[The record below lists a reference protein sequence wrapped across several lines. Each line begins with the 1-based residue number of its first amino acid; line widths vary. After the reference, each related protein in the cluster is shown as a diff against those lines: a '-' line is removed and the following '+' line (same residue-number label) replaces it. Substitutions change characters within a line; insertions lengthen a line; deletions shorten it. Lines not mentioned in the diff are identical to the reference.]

1 MNMNEKKFDANFEKL
16 TALSDYF
23 KKETMD
29 ICRKKGW
36 VNVSIEYLWMFLIE
50 EVGELASA
58 IRRHKKQFPDRKKIN
73 IEGEIMDVLS
83 YLFQI
88 ADIFEID
95 LDIAWKKHIESIENP
110 GYNV

>member
-1 MNMNEKKFDANFEKL
+1 MNNSLNYYKDQTMN
-16 TALSDYF
+16 
-23 KKETMD
+23 
-29 ICRKKGW
+29 ICQKKGW
-36 VNVSIEYLWMFLIE
+36 TDVSIEYLWMFLIE

-88 ADIFEID
+88 ADIFDID
-95 LDIAWKKHIESIENP
+95 LDTAWEKHIHAQSQSA
-110 GYNV
+110 NV

>member
-1 MNMNEKKFDANFEKL
+1 MELN
-16 TALSDYF
+16 YF
-23 KKETMD
+23 KKQTMD

-36 VNVSIEYLWMFLIE
+36 TNVSIEYLWMFLIE

-88 ADIFEID
+88 SDIFEID
-95 LDIAWKKHIESIENP
+95 MDKAWEKHINSQ
-110 GYNV
+110 NV

>member
-1 MNMNEKKFDANFEKL
+1 MNTSLNYYKEK
-16 TALSDYF
+16 
-23 KKETMD
+23 TMD
-29 ICRKKGW
+29 ICKHKGW
-36 VNVSIEYLWMFLIE
+36 TDVSIEYLWMFLIE

-88 ADIFEID
+88 ADIFDID
-95 LDIAWKKHIESIENP
+95 LDAAWEKHVKIQNN
-110 GYNV
+110 NV